1 MGELC
6 STEGGWTRLAY
17 LDMTDSTVDCPP
29 GLKIYENGG
38 VRACGIDPVTMHPAV
53 NQSSFLPMV
62 SVTLRCVVE

>member
-1 MGELC
+1 MEELC

-29 GLKIYENGG
+29 GFMLNETAGI
-38 VRACGIDPVTMHPAV
+38 RSCGDQMDEVAV

-62 SVTLRCVVE
+62 SVTLRCVVV